1 MIDRELKLDARLST
15 VASLIRGGVT
25 LYDIGSDHAYLP
37 VSLLLDGK
45 IPFAY
50 ICDVARGPLS
60 KAEETVK
67 AFGVGDRSRL
77 CLSDG
82 MKSVTVIPPCD
93 ISIAGMGGELIASII
108 DACPDVRHPDVR
120 LVLQPMTR
128 GEELRKYL
136 CENGFEILCET
147 TVFEGKYYTVISCRY
162 TGEKY
167 ELTPSEL
174 VLGRASVRSKNGE
187 FFAMA
192 ENKLETL
199 KAIYYGKKR
208 GGADCSYERKLIDE
222 ITKILDNGEKR

>member
-1 MIDRELKLDARLST
+1 MIRD
-15 VASLIRGGVT
+15 GVT

-67 AFGVGDRSRL
+67 AFGVGEKCRL

-82 MKSVTVIPPCD
+82 MKSVDVVPPCD

-108 DACPDVRHPDVR
+108 DACPDVKDPEIR

-128 GEELRKYL
+128 AEELRRYL
-136 CENGFEILCET
+136 SENGFEILCET
-147 TVFEGKYYTVISCRY
+147 TVFEGKHYTVISCRY
-162 TGEKY
+162 TGNKY
-167 ELTPSEL
+167 ELSLSEL
-174 VLGRASVRSKNGE
+174 LLGRSGVRNE
-187 FFAMA
+187 NEAFYAMA
-192 ENKLETL
+192 KNKLEVL
-199 KAIYYGKKR
+199 SAIYDGKKR
-208 GGADCSYERKLIDE
+208 GGADCSYEEELIKE
-222 ITKILDNGEKR
+222 IKDIINGEKR

>member
-1 MIDRELKLDARLST
+1 MIRD
-15 VASLIRGGVT
+15 GVT

-60 KAEETVK
+60 KADETVK
-67 AFGVGDRSRL
+67 AYGVGEKCRL

-82 MKSVTVIPPCD
+82 MKSVDVIPPCD

-108 DACPDVRHPDVR
+108 DACPDVRDPEIR

-128 GEELRKYL
+128 GEELRRYL
-136 CENGFEILCET
+136 SENGFEILHEN

-162 TGEKY
+162 TGNKY
-167 ELTPSEL
+167 GLSLSEL
-174 VLGRASVRSKNGE
+174 LLGRSGVRNENEAFYAMAKNKLDVLGS
-187 FFAMA
+187 
-192 ENKLETL
+192 
-199 KAIYYGKKR
+199 IYDGKKR
-208 GGADCSYERKLIDE
+208 GGADCSYEEELIKE
-222 ITKILDNGEKR
+222 IKEIINGEKR

>member
-1 MIDRELKLDARLST
+1 MTSINLDARLSA
-15 VASLIRGGVT
+15 VASMIRDGVT

-67 AFGVGDRSRL
+67 AYGVGEKCRL

-82 MKSVTVIPPCD
+82 MNSVDVVPPCD

-108 DACPDVRHPDVR
+108 DACPDVKDPEIR
-120 LVLQPMTR
+120 LVLQPMTK
-128 GEELRKYL
+128 GDELRGYL
-136 CENGFEILCET
+136 CENGFEILYEN

-162 TGEKY
+162 NGEKY
-167 ELTPSEL
+167 ELSPSEL
-174 VLGRASVRSKNGE
+174 LLGKAGVRNENAE
-187 FFAMA
+187 FFALA
-192 ENKLETL
+192 KNKLDVL
-199 KAIYYGKKR
+199 NSIYDGKKH
-208 GGADCSYERKLIDE
+208 GGADSSYEEELIKNITE
-222 ITKILDNGEKR
+222 IINGEKR

>member
-1 MIDRELKLDARLST
+1 MTSIKLDMRLSA
-15 VASLIRGGVT
+15 VASMIRDGVT

-67 AFGVGDRSRL
+67 AFGVGGKCRL

-82 MKSVTVIPPCD
+82 MKCVDVIPPCD

-108 DACPDVRHPDVR
+108 DACPGVRDPDVH

-128 GEELRKYL
+128 GEELRGYL
-136 CENGFEILCET
+136 CENGFEILHEN

-167 ELTPSEL
+167 KLSLSEL
-174 VLGRASVRSKNGE
+174 LLGRMDVRTENE
-187 FFAMA
+187 CFYAMA
-192 ENKLETL
+192 KNKLDVL
-199 KAIYYGKKR
+199 AAIYDGKKR
-208 GGADCSYERKLIDE
+208 GGADCSNEEKLIYE
-222 ITKILDNGEKR
+222 INEILENGEKR

>member
-1 MIDRELKLDARLST
+1 MIRD
-15 VASLIRGGVT
+15 GVT

-67 AFGVGDRSRL
+67 AFGVGEKCRL

-82 MKSVTVIPPCD
+82 MKSVDVVPPCD

-108 DACPDVRHPDVR
+108 DACPDVKDPEIR

-128 GEELRKYL
+128 AEELRRYL
-136 CENGFEILCET
+136 SENGFEILHEN
-147 TVFEGKYYTVISCRY
+147 TVFEGKHYTVISCRY
-162 TGEKY
+162 TGNKY
-167 ELTPSEL
+167 ELSPSEL
-174 VLGRASVRSKNGE
+174 LLGRSGVRNE
-187 FFAMA
+187 NEAFYAMA
-192 ENKLETL
+192 KNKLEVL
-199 KAIYYGKKR
+199 SAIYDGKKR
-208 GGADCSYERKLIDE
+208 GGADCSYEEELIKE
-222 ITKILDNGEKR
+222 IIEIINGEKR

>member
-1 MIDRELKLDARLST
+1 MTDKEIKLDARLSA
-15 VASLIRGGVT
+15 VASLVRNGVT

-37 VSLLLDGK
+37 VSLLTQNK
-45 IPFAY
+45 MPFAY

-67 AFGVGDRSRL
+67 AYGVSDRSRL

-82 MKSVTVIPPCD
+82 MKSVEIIPPCD

-108 DACPDVRHPDVR
+108 DACPEVRDPDVR

-136 CENGFEILCET
+136 SENGFEILCEN

-162 TGEKY
+162 TGKRY

-174 VLGRASVRSKNGE
+174 LLGRSGVRNE
-187 FFAMA
+187 NEVFYAMA
-192 ENKLETL
+192 KNKLEILRT
-199 KAIYYGKKR
+199 IYDGKKR
-208 GGADCSYERKLIDE
+208 GGADCLYEEKLIDE

>member
-108 DACPDVRHPDVR
+108 DAAPEVRHPDVR

-136 CENGFEILCET
+136 CENGFEILYET

-162 TGEKY
+162 TGERY
-167 ELTPSEL
+167 ELSPSEL
-174 VLGRASVRSKNGE
+174 VLGRASVRSENGE

-199 KAIYYGKKR
+199 KAIYDGKKR
-208 GGADCSYERKLIDE
+208 GGADCLHEEMLIKE
-222 ITKILDNGEKR
+222 ITEIIDGEKR